1 MIPKVLQKHIAERTN
16 YSRRQAEELI
26 RKGKV
31 SVNNKIA
38 EPGQKVAEE
47 DVVRIGRKDLQKKT
61 CPIYIKLNKPKG
73 YTCTTRKFKNELNV
87 FDLVDVKE
95 KLFLVGRLDKDS
107 RGLVI
112 LTNDGDWANKI
123 THPSFRH
130 EKEYRVKIKNQN
142 AKIKENIEEKFLK
155 GIDIGEGDGVVQA
168 KKVEQINDN
177 TFKII
182 LTQGKKRQVRRMFKV
197 LGLDVKDLKRIR
209 VDGVNLGD
217 LTEGKWEFLKESE
230 LEK

>member
-1 MIPKVLQKHIAERTN
+1 MDTLIEEALHKIGEVGLKAAVQMHEFQNRSFNLEDSYGYAVYKNGAIVGSPVVLNPKATETKKWKGKSYSGHKEAVDFLTEYKPDNMGWTLVVVAGMFYAAYVERYYNLDVLQ
-16 YSRRQAEELI
+16 SSQLQAEM
-26 RKGKV
+26 
-31 SVNNKIA
+31 A
-38 EPGQKVAEE
+38 A
-47 DVVRIGRKDLQKKT
+47 
-61 CPIYIKLNKPKG
+61 
-73 YTCTTRKFKNELNV
+73 
-87 FDLVDVKE
+87 
-95 KLFLVGRLDKDS
+95 
-107 RGLVI
+107 
-112 LTNDGDWANKI
+112 
-123 THPSFRH
+123 
-130 EKEYRVKIKNQN
+130 
-142 AKIKENIEEKFLK
+142 EKFLK
-155 GIDIGEGDGVVQA
+155 GIDIGEGDGLVRA